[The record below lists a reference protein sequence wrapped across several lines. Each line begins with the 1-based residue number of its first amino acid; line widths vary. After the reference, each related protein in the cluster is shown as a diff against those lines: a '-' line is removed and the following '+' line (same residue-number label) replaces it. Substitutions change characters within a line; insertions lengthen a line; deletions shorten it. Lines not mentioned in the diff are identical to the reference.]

1 MSEVDFSPK
10 WPLQP
15 QKPMMPNSQRRLSQ
29 RKGCGEERSDHAAW
43 VTHAQS
49 WKCREVAICAQKA
62 GHPVIDADGGDP
74 RERDRESPARSCWLL
89 RQ

>member
-29 RKGCGEERSDHAAW
+29 RKGCGEEMVRSRCMGH
-43 VTHAQS
+43 S
-49 WKCREVAICAQKA
+49 RAILEM
-62 GHPVIDADGGDP
+62 P
-74 RERDRESPARSCWLL
+74 
-89 RQ
+89 